1 MATLGER
8 IIESLGG
15 ITAARMQEA
24 TEAASVRAYE
34 AGYSD
39 ANDEPPSGDLK
50 SFGYR
55 KMSSGGKLRDFSKI
69 SRDKEMEVVWTLYQ
83 SSPLARRI
91 LSLKRDHIIGK
102 NARPSTKDEKLKAI
116 LDAFWDDNELEAR
129 AREFTLQLFLLG
141 EQIYPAFVREKDGRT
156 RIGYIDTAD
165 VSGVVC
171 HPDNSMQMSIIMV
184 GGSYENPTKAYR
196 IIRHD
201 DDYVDGGRVVQAKH
215 PGKLVTAEQANVE
228 PWEMA
233 MLKEKG
239 LREYAGSVF
248 FFKVNSVSNMPR
260 GHSDLLQAADWI
272 DQYEQTLF
280 ALGEREQFAAYFSWF
295 VKLTGVQEGSDAW
308 NRARN
313 RIGRNPPKRGSVNM
327 TNENEDWDLKTAD
340 LKQSGSIAAAEALL
354 GHTMGGSGYPMSWY
368 AFGNDTNRSTLSEQA
383 TPSEKSL
390 EHDQGIVEEMLL
402 MLCQFVADQA
412 EIAGEWKPEE
422 KDKYPT
428 IAVELPSLRAEDMK
442 GVTATFAPTIA
453 ALDKAIQMGILGRRK
468 AAEVFHKLLK
478 ELNIEIDTA
487 AELDDID
494 GENEQAELDDAQ
506 KNNDK
511 LNGMLQKANGQAAP
525 ENMATMQGLNGAQ
538 IAAVLNVLE
547 RMASGQISPL
557 VAKELIVS
565 VGLTEEKADRIV
577 SSPVKVVAP
586 PTKQGTAVP
595 VATVNGQQ
603 ALVTNRQK

>member
-15 ITAARMQEA
+15 VTAARMQEA
-24 TEAASVRAYE
+24 TESAAARAYE

-55 KMSSGGKLRDFSKI
+55 EMGGSGKLRDFTKVP
-69 SRDKEMEVVWTLYQ
+69 REKQMETVWTLWQ

-91 LSLKRDHIIGK
+91 MTLKRDHIIGK
-102 NARPSTKDEKLKAI
+102 NARPITKDEKLQAI
-116 LDAFWDDNELEAR
+116 LDSFWDDNALEAR

-141 EQIYPAFVREKDGRT
+141 EQIYPAFVRESDGRT
-156 RIGYIDTAD
+156 RIGYIDTTAI
-165 VSGVVC
+165 SGVVC
-171 HPDNSMQMSIIMV
+171 HPDNSMQMSIIFV

-201 DDYVDGGRVVQAKH
+201 DDYVEGGRVVPAKH
-215 PGKLVTAEQANVE
+215 PGKLVTAEQANIE
-228 PWEMA
+228 PWETA
-233 MLKEKG
+233 LLKEKG
-239 LREYAGSVF
+239 LKEYKGSVF
-248 FFKVNSVSNMPR
+248 FFKVNSVSNQAR
-260 GHSDLLQAADWI
+260 GHSDLLQVADWI
-272 DQYEQTLF
+272 DQYEHTLF

-313 RIGRNPPKRGSVNM
+313 RIMRNPPKRGSVNM

-354 GHTMGGSGYPMSWY
+354 GHNMGGVGYPMSWF

-412 EIAGEWKPEE
+412 EIANEWTPD
-422 KDKYPT
+422 KDRYPT
-428 IAVELPSLRAEDMK
+428 IAIELPSLRAEDMK

-453 ALDKAIQMGILGRRK
+453 ALEKAMQMGIIGRRK

-487 AELDDID
+487 AELDEID
-494 GENEQAELDDAQ
+494 EVDEQAELDNEQA
-506 KNNDK
+506 NNDK
-511 LNGMLQKANGQAAP
+511 LKAMMAQANGQAA
-525 ENMATMQGLNGAQ
+525 NTL
-538 IAAVLNVLE
+538 AVTQP
-547 RMASGQISPL
+547 MS
-557 VAKELIVS
+557 VS
-565 VGLTEEKADRIV
+565 K
-577 SSPVKVVAP
+577 
-586 PTKQGTAVP
+586 GTAVP
-595 VATVNGQQ
+595 VGANG
-603 ALVTNRQK
+603 NS